1 MRARGRGRAW
11 LATAPLGAW
20 LCGVCGAV
28 RLEGTLPLIPGNF
41 SSFIGKFSFDQ
52 SVATGND
59 SVDLSGKLK
68 VNINLDGSWDDY
80 TGELYFMVFD
90 DEAQHWNED
99 LMASTRSP
107 TSGCELRAQ
116 SSRYFR
122 VNSFSSQKQHTFLIT
137 EKLRPRYW
145 YFVIG
150 GCDGHPHAGRHG
162 HTHSRRSGEFPEPL
176 PSGDLGLRLQYRIHA
191 VNGGSTPRGEEEFSF
206 DHQGLI
212 RVHQG
217 AAGGFALTLLAC
229 LWTTRWRRGAQ
240 DVVATK
246 SHPYMQLLLLSLVAS
261 LCSELLGCV
270 YYASVASDGFG
281 FQRVQF
287 VGKLAAVV
295 ANCDVFLI
303 TMLAGTGW
311 AIFRVG
317 LMNRRSLMGS
327 IFLAGA
333 LFVGCE
339 LHAQRSF
346 VDASTELY
354 TYQSLAG
361 LFVLALKVFIFCWFA
376 CTLRATVAEESS
388 KGARWFFG
396 MLAATTSLWSLMVP
410 VTVVLAFLVSPC
422 WRYKV
427 VTTAEIA
434 ARLLTQAVLTWLFC
448 GPMSPITPR
457 NCLQREASDL
467 GGKFLDLEGAGKLMG
482 IRAGMN
488 FPDSLLAM

>member
-1 MRARGRGRAW
+1 
-11 LATAPLGAW
+11 
-20 LCGVCGAV
+20 
-28 RLEGTLPLIPGNF
+28 LPIGPGNF

-59 SVDLSGKLK
+59 SVDLSGKVK
-68 VNINLDGSWDDY
+68 VKMSLEGSWAHY

-90 DEAQHWNED
+90 DEVQHWNED
-99 LMASTRSP
+99 LMASTRSA

-116 SSRYFR
+116 SSRYFG
-122 VNSFSSQKQHTFLIT
+122 VNMLSAQREHTFLIT

-150 GCDGHPHAGRHG
+150 GCDGHPHAVRPERHG
-162 HTHSRRSGEFPEPL
+162 HPHSRRSGEVPEPL
-176 PSGDLGLRLQYRIHA
+176 PSGDLGLRLQYHIHA

-217 AAGGFALTLLAC
+217 AAGGFALALLAC
-229 LWTTRWRRGAQ
+229 LSTTRWRRRAQ
-240 DVVATK
+240 EAVDTG
-246 SHPYMQLLLLSLVAS
+246 SHPYVQLLLLSLAAS

-270 YYASVASDGFG
+270 YYVSVASDGFG

-303 TMLAGTGW
+303 TMLAGNGW

-317 LMNRRSLMGS
+317 LMNRRSLLGS
-327 IFLAGA
+327 IFLTGA

-339 LHAQRSF
+339 LHAQRRTA
-346 VDASTELY
+346 DASTELY
-354 TYQSLAG
+354 TYQSPAG
-361 LFVLALKVFIFCWFA
+361 LLVLALKVFIFCWFA

-396 MLAATTSLWSLMVP
+396 LLAATTSLWSLMVP
-410 VTVVLAFLVSPC
+410 VTVVLAYLVSPC

-457 NCLQREASDL
+457 NCLQREASHL
-467 GGKFLDLEGAGKLMG
+467 GGKFLDLEGAGKPMG
-482 IRAGMN
+482 ISAGLN
-488 FPDSLLAM
+488 IPDALLAM